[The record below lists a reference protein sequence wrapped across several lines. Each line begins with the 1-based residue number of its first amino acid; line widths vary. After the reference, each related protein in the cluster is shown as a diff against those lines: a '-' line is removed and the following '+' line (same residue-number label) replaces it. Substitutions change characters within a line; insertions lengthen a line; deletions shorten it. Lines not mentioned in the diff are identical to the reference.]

1 LSTIRRSAYEEDTNN
16 QEVKVRA
23 IKLKLPGGLDNLEL
37 VEIEATEP
45 ECGEIRVRNH
55 ASSLN
60 FHDYVVAIGLLP
72 VAEGRIPMSDGA
84 GVVEAVGPGVTE
96 FQPGDKVMSCFFPN
110 WSDGR
115 ADDAAKLGGVPGDNV
130 DGFAAE
136 TVTMLASAFTHM
148 PDDYTF
154 EEAATLPCAA
164 ATAWRALMVE
174 AKVKAGDTVL
184 VQGSGGVSVF
194 ALQFAKAAG
203 CHVIATS
210 SSDAKLE
217 RLAAL
222 GADQLINYREC
233 EKWGDRALEI
243 TGGKGANVIVEV
255 GGSGTLP
262 QSVRAIAMGGHISMI
277 GVLTGIQGEVPT
289 AELFQKNATI
299 SGITVCSRASQQD
312 MVKAINTTGIRPVID
327 RTFGLEE
334 LAEAFRLQESQQ
346 HFGKICLSF

>member
-1 LSTIRRSAYEEDTNN
+1 QT
-16 QEVKVRA
+16 VRA
-23 IKLKLPGGLDNLEL
+23 IKLSKPGGLDNLQL
-37 VEIEATEP
+37 VEIEPTEP
-45 ECGEIRVRNH
+45 QCGEIRVRNH

-72 VAEGRIPMSDGA
+72 VDDGRIPMSDGA

-96 FQPGDKVMSCFFPN
+96 FQVGDKVMSCFFPN
-110 WSDGR
+110 WDDGR
-115 ADDAAKLGGVPGDNV
+115 ADNMAKLGGVPGDNV

-136 TVTMLASAFTHM
+136 TVTMSTSAFTLM
-148 PDDYTF
+148 PDGYSF
-154 EEAATLPCAA
+154 EQAATLPCAA

-174 AKVKAGDTVL
+174 AKIKSGDTVL

-210 SSDAKLE
+210 SQDAKLE
-217 RLAAL
+217 KLKAL

-233 EKWGDRALEI
+233 ENWGDKVQEI
-243 TGGKGANVIVEV
+243 TGGKGVDVVVEV

-262 QSVRAIAMGGHISMI
+262 QSVRAVGFGGHISMI

-289 AELFQKNATI
+289 AELFQKNAVI
-299 SGITVCSRASQQD
+299 SGITVASRASQMA
-312 MVKAINTTGIRPVID
+312 MVKAINVTGIEPVID
-327 RTFGLEE
+327 STFGLEQ
-334 LAEAFRLQESQQ
+334 LAEAFKLQESQG
-346 HFGKICLSF
+346 HFGKICLKF